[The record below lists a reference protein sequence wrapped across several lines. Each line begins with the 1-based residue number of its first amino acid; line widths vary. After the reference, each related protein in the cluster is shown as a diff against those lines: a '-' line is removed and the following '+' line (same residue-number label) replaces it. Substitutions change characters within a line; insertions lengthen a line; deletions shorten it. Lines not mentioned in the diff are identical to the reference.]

1 MKIFKPLFS
10 FLLFLSFLTS
20 SAQEARNQYLNER
33 LAKEKQT
40 ILEKEREQLKLQIKE
55 INEQLIQEKITTF
68 EADSLKLLYAEQTA
82 KEIEEKYLAK
92 ETELYQEEKKPN
104 FETTNSKN
112 TETRISY
119 IKRRRDTHYLQS
131 DLVFTLGLN
140 QLLEENILLE
150 DTRFE
155 FIKSWFAEVGWSWK
169 TNIIPNSGLL
179 NLRYGVSIQINSLS
193 PKDNQVFYDD
203 NGQVELK
210 PFNTELNRNK
220 LIYSNLVF
228 PIHLEL
234 GSRRKHFSGFNQN
247 GSYIKNTH
255 NSNAI
260 IIGAGFY
267 GGFNIQSKLKLKGP
281 EIKEKVDPNLNFND
295 LIYGVSGYVSLP
307 KLFTLYGKID
317 LSTLFKEQA
326 YLQHNISLGFRFDID

>member
-1 MKIFKPLFS
+1 MKIFKLLFS
-10 FLLFLSFLTS
+10 FLLLLSFLTS

-55 INEQLIQEKITTF
+55 INEQLIQEKITPF

-112 TETRISY
+112 TETIISY
-119 IKRRRDTHYLQS
+119 IKRRRDNHYLQS
-131 DLVFTLGLN
+131 DLVFALGLN

-193 PKDNQVFYDD
+193 PKDNQVFYDE
-203 NGQVELK
+203 NGQVNLR
-210 PFNTELNRNK
+210 PYDTELNRNK

-234 GSRRKHFSGFNQN
+234 GSRRKHVSGYSQN
-247 GSYIKNTH
+247 GSYIQNTY

-281 EIKEKVDPNLNFND
+281 EIKEKIDPNLNFND

-317 LSTLFKEQA
+317 LSTLFKEQT
-326 YLQHNISLGFRFDID
+326 YLQQNISLGFRFDID